1 MRAPLSRQLI
11 YLRAKVV
18 AESWKVDRNGVSL
31 YFTFRSC
38 HTFFTS
44 HFGEWVKM
52 KFRTVFI
59 GFMGLLGLVT
69 AAMSLLSPSTA
80 VNEDNLGVTA
90 LSNLRAYAGAGFVMA
105 LFALYSLSRK
115 HLQDTALTM
124 LIISLTGW
132 DIGQIISYVA
142 DGKPDSFTVGSI
154 VVQALLIPV
163 AWKALKSK

>member
-1 MRAPLSRQLI
+1 
-11 YLRAKVV
+11 
-18 AESWKVDRNGVSL
+18 
-31 YFTFRSC
+31 
-38 HTFFTS
+38 
-44 HFGEWVKM
+44 M
-52 KFRTVFI
+52 KFRTGFI

-69 AAMSLLSPSTA
+69 AAMSLFSPSTA

-90 LSNLRAYAGAGFVMA
+90 LSNLRAYAGAGLVMA

-115 HLQDTALTM
+115 HLQDIALTM

-142 DGKPDSFTVGSI
+142 DGKPDSFTTGSI